1 MSLDLFSSTLPE
13 TLMEIRN
20 NPIFYTHHPQLP
32 SSALGDIN
40 FNPHNDSHEL
50 EQVFINTD
58 ITTTIAKEH
67 MFQKTLTPSDVGKLN
82 RLVIPKHHAEKYFPF
97 GGGGDATN
105 QRKGL
110 VLSFEDESGKLWRFQ
125 YSYWKSSQSYV
136 LTKGWNGYVKENHL
150 DAGDLVLFKRHRLDC
165 QRMFIGWK
173 RLSAAAAPVIDRMAA
188 TVAQPVNGGAQINR
202 SSNMAVFHHAQS
214 YYPSHHPPISIP
226 LRYQPDCLH
235 AGDVYENVVNYQTGM
250 VETRRLRLFGVNLE
264 CSNNYEPQSP
274 DNSSH
279 GGQ

>member
-13 TLMEIRN
+13 SLMETQN

-40 FNPHNDSHEL
+40 FNPHNDRHEL

-67 MFQKTLTPSDVGKLN
+67 MFQKTLTLSDVGKLN

-136 LTKGWNGYVKENHL
+136 LTKGWNGMV
-150 DAGDLVLFKRHRLDC
+150 
-165 QRMFIGWK
+165 
-173 RLSAAAAPVIDRMAA
+173 AA
-188 TVAQPVNGGAQINR
+188 VAQPVNGGAQINQW
-202 SSNMAVFHHAQS
+202 SNMAVLHHAQS
-214 YYPSHHPPISIP
+214 HYPSHHPPISIP

-235 AGDVYENVVNYQTGM
+235 AGM
-250 VETRRLRLFGVNLE
+250 IATRRLRLFGVNLE